1 MSSTTLLH
9 LQNTHFINTADET
22 RSYRGS
28 EKPPVEY
35 RNAADGTRSY
45 QKSGKPLAEYRN
57 ELDYSDF
64 GDGPRAVR
72 QTRSDRGKPITHRFH
87 PHNSLESADAAISA
101 HDLTTIDKS
110 TPPRRP
116 ANLFLVTPARPI
128 YFEASVSMI
137 TDNIGFL
144 SATGSFTYPT
154 ISDTANQQPP
164 PRHLCFTT
172 SSSSFLPRTNAL
184 ASWPPT
190 TN

>member
-1 MSSTTLLH
+1 MTSTTLLR
-9 LQNTHFINTADET
+9 LQNAHFINTADET
-22 RSYRGS
+22 RSY
-28 EKPPVEY
+28 
-35 RNAADGTRSY
+35 
-45 QKSGKPLAEYRN
+45 QKSGRTPVEYRN

-64 GDGPRAVR
+64 GDGPAAVR
-72 QTRSDRGKPITHRFH
+72 QTRSDRGKSIKHRFH
-87 PHNSLESADAAISA
+87 PDKSVESADAAITA

-128 YFEASVSMI
+128 YFEALVSI
-137 TDNIGFL
+137 TDNIGLL
-144 SATGSFTYPT
+144 SATGSFIYPA
-154 ISDTANQQPP
+154 ISDTANQQAPS
-164 PRHLCFTT
+164 RHLYFTT